1 MNSTQKTASLISDI
15 VPTLRYN
22 DAPAAVK
29 FLQDAFGFG
38 VVMVVPG
45 DDDTI
50 AHAELSFGNGMIMLG
65 SNLPDGCGQK
75 LKWPVGGAST
85 YCILGTAD
93 EVTAHCERAVAAG
106 AEVVMEPTDQE
117 YGGRDYT
124 ARDPEGNLWSFGS
137 YRPQV

>member
-1 MNSTQKTASLISDI
+1 MNAKPLISDI

-29 FLQDAFGFG
+29 FLQDAFGLKP
-38 VVMVVPG
+38 VMIVPG
-45 DDDTI
+45 DNDTI
-50 AHAELSFGNGMIMLG
+50 AHAELSFGNGMVMLG
-65 SNLPDGCGQK
+65 SNLPEGCGQE

-85 YCILGTAD
+85 YCILGSD
-93 EVTAHCERAVAAG
+93 EEVTEHCARAEAAG
-106 AEVVMEPTDQE
+106 ATVVMRPTDQE

-124 ARDPEGNLWSFGS
+124 ARDSEGNLWSFGS